1 VLQPDVK
8 TEAGM
13 GANRV
18 ERPGLVFLENSDD
31 SLDGA
36 GCIGWDVVREPQ
48 EIAQVGHGLSGGI
61 CVCERAV
68 LEDGQCLCESWCAP
82 VHACAFA

>member
-1 VLQPDVK
+1 MLQPDVK
-8 TEAGM
+8 PAAGID
-13 GANRV
+13 ANRV
-18 ERPGLVFLENSDD
+18 ERTGLVFLENSDD

-36 GCIGWDVVREPQ
+36 GCIGWDGGREPQ

-68 LEDGQCLCESWCAP
+68 LEDGER
-82 VHACAFA
+82 AC